1 MVNILKAWE
10 KMYESSDLDEA
21 LKLVDRVSVKSSD
34 GVQIIAQVEDFEVE
48 TIVEY
53 NSPSYLSCSCSS
65 KYTCKHEASL
75 VYYLERHPELFIK
88 KPTFEELF
96 DIANDDQMKNFL
108 MIEFQKN
115 PDMKKRFISQF
126 AIDKNY
132 YLTKLDDIFKRGESR
147 DFHNHGF
154 HDLDVMDDELYD
166 FIAEDIDAILTLG
179 EYDFACDL
187 MIKIAKLLNDEI
199 MASYDSW
206 YNIVDIFLEKV
217 NAFSFCI
224 YLDLQKL
231 DELYANMNVIVNC
244 F

>member
-1 MVNILKAWE
+1 
-10 KMYESSDLDEA
+10 
-21 LKLVDRVSVKSSD
+21 
-34 GVQIIAQVEDFEVE
+34 
-48 TIVEY
+48 
-53 NSPSYLSCSCSS
+53 
-65 KYTCKHEASL
+65 
-75 VYYLERHPELFIK
+75 
-88 KPTFEELF
+88 
-96 DIANDDQMKNFL
+96 
-108 MIEFQKN
+108 
-115 PDMKKRFISQF
+115 
-126 AIDKNY
+126 
-132 YLTKLDDIFKRGESR
+132 
-147 DFHNHGF
+147 
-154 HDLDVMDDELYD
+154 MDDELYD